1 MTAKRLGYLSVGLV
15 LAASGIYLFVYLY
28 RWEWNRAM
36 IAGVILLIAEIAL
49 IGSLAMEKLT
59 SIEERLRTLEG
70 DGNKTLDTIKET
82 APAPKSRFKWLTGDG
97 DLNVF
102 VPVLMGAGVLFAGI
116 AWAVERFARLTA
128 RPALEQGLA
137 MRLAPLALPEGSLTA
152 PLVSRAPAR
161 RVSFKMYRGPLMF
174 AALAATLF
182 ISIDA
187 LGDLTQNR
195 PDAPA
200 VGGTGTISL
209 EILRN
214 GFTRSPEEA
223 ARNLWGACSGTVSR
237 AHSASSFEAMG
248 RGRVRIEI
256 QPAPGPNAQRRLHG
270 CFVDATLDNV
280 QARLINVSIKP

>member
-1 MTAKRLGYLSVGLV
+1 MTAKRLGYLSAGLV

-36 IAGVILLIAEIAL
+36 IAGVILLIAEVAL
-49 IGSLAMEKLT
+49 IGSFAMEKLT
-59 SIEERLRTLEG
+59 SIEERLRTLET
-70 DGNKTLDTIKET
+70 DRNKTLDTIKET

-137 MRLAPLALPEGSLTA
+137 MRLAPLALPDGSLTA
-152 PLVSRAPAR
+152 PLVSRVPGR
-161 RVSFKMYRGPLMF
+161 RVSYKMYRAPLML
-174 AALAATLF
+174 ALIATLF
-182 ISIDA
+182 ISIDT

-195 PDAPA
+195 PDAPS
-200 VGGTGTISL
+200 VGGTGSIAL
-209 EILRN
+209 EIHRN
-214 GFTRSPEEA
+214 GFTRSPIEA
-223 ARNLWGACSGTVSR
+223 ARNLWAACSGTVSR
-237 AHSASSFEAMG
+237 AHSAKSFKALSG
-248 RGRVRIEI
+248 ARVRIEI

-280 QARLINVSIKP
+280 QARLLNISITP